1 MSTEMQAGRRLR
13 LHKFDGLSLFSMD
26 SQIPTVGVAMIA
38 RDCAETIARAL
49 CSVRTIARQI
59 VVLDT
64 GSHDRTPTV
73 AARLGAEVY
82 FHPWR
87 NDFSDA
93 RNLALDYLRTDWV
106 LVLDSD
112 EELDGESFRAHC
124 PNLADPMIGGV
135 ELTIVSALEGGITTA
150 EHRYTRLFRRH
161 RDIRFEGAIHEQ
173 IAASIQR
180 AGFEIARSQV
190 RILHYGYQTV
200 QPEKIER
207 NIALLHAEL
216 ERQPDSPWLRYNL
229 GLAYFA
235 AGKFDS
241 AAALLAPLCTCPELS
256 AEQREL
262 ARLRAAQCALAQDRL
277 LEAEQLLEMPCNDS
291 HHEGL
296 RRFIVAGVLAARRKF
311 ASALE
316 ALEHPSTCASGLV
329 NQLQRERFC
338 EHLRALGA
346 TQRLQARTLFPL
358 GQSHAEWQTLFR

>member
-1 MSTEMQAGRRLR
+1 
-13 LHKFDGLSLFSMD
+13 MD

-200 QPEKIER
+200 QPEKLSGTLHSSTQSWSVSPTVPGSATISGWR
-207 NIALLHAEL
+207 TLLLASSTVLLHCL
-216 ERQPDSPWLRYNL
+216 LR
-229 GLAYFA
+229 
-235 AGKFDS
+235 S
-241 AAALLAPLCTCPELS
+241 VHALS
-256 AEQREL
+256 
-262 ARLRAAQCALAQDRL
+262 
-277 LEAEQLLEMPCNDS
+277 
-291 HHEGL
+291 
-296 RRFIVAGVLAARRKF
+296 
-311 ASALE
+311 
-316 ALEHPSTCASGLV
+316 
-329 NQLQRERFC
+329 
-338 EHLRALGA
+338 
-346 TQRLQARTLFPL
+346 FPL
-358 GQSHAEWQTLFR
+358 SRGNLPAFAQHNVRWRRIGCSRRNSSWRCRATIATTKACGDLLWRVFLQPGGSSPVHSKH